1 MDYSTDIH
9 AQKKMALKALKIAVG
24 SCAAIMIAQFFELAY
39 AASAGIITLLTV
51 QNTRKDTIELTL
63 ERLWSFLLSILL
75 IFVCFHFSGRLG
87 WINYGIYILLMVA
100 GCYYFDWQNTISVN
114 AVMGTHYLMSPDY
127 GLSFVLSELSL
138 VLIGTGTALIMNWRM
153 PSYLKEIREDIRRIE
168 DGMQQILRELAYE
181 LEGYRKGE
189 HAWYDLDRLE
199 AHLHLGLNR
208 ACEQAYNSLSEA
220 DLYYIEYMEMRMQQ
234 CTMLQTLKS
243 RIRSLREMPRQAGMV
258 GCYLR
263 YLEQYVHEDNI
274 PDEQIEKLQQVMD
287 QMKMEELPKTQEEFE
302 SRAVLYHVL
311 MDLEEFLFIKQRF
324 WETNLPRPEKKKK
337 KESPV

>member
-1 MDYSTDIH
+1 MDYGTDVH
-9 AQKKMALKALKIAVG
+9 AQKKMVLKALKIAVG
-24 SCAAIMIAQFFELAY
+24 SCVAIMIAQFFGLAY

-87 WINYGIYILLMVA
+87 WINYGIYILLMVVS
-100 GCYYFDWQNTISVN
+100 CYYFDWQNTISVN

-127 GLSFVLSELSL
+127 SLGFVLSELSL

-168 DGMQQILRELAYE
+168 DGMQQVLRELACE
-181 LEGYRKGE
+181 LEGYREVE
-189 HAWYDLDRLE
+189 HAWLDLDRLE
-199 AHLHLGLNR
+199 EHLHLGLNR
-208 ACEQAYNSLSEA
+208 AYEQAYNSLSEA

-234 CTMLQTLKS
+234 CTMLQTLKN
-243 RIRSLREMPRQAGMV
+243 RIRSLQEMPRQAGMV
-258 GCYLR
+258 GRYLR

-287 QMKMEELPKTQEEFE
+287 QMKTEALPETREEFE

-324 WETNLPRPEKKKK
+324 WETNLPRPEELYKN
-337 KESPV
+337 ESPV